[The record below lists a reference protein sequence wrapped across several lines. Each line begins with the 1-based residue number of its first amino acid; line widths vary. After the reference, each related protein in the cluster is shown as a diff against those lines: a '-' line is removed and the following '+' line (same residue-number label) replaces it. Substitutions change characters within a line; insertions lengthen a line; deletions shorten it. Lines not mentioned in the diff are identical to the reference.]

1 MCARTRM
8 FLFVINFVVCIKI
21 ASVLNKLVSKNIRAD
36 KCDVRTDY
44 FKSGADYFTCSNA
57 QQHRKK
63 TARIY
68 IQLLALLFA
77 KENTHPANH
86 RPLTSPAW
94 PFSSASSH
102 WTRST
107 PRPGWPWR
115 RPALPPP
122 SPVFPH
128 SADLKRKFISI
139 ASTPGFRR
147 LFSSNYSLCLSGLL
161 CRWRPLWNRIKY
173 SKNESDAIRTYGSTF
188 SRNFRKRELPNP
200 KKVQ

>member
-1 MCARTRM
+1 MLGLIT
-8 FLFVINFVVCIKI
+8 L
-21 ASVLNKLVSKNIRAD
+21 SQVLITLRSLMLNNTEKR
-36 KCDVRTDY
+36 
-44 FKSGADYFTCSNA
+44 
-57 QQHRKK
+57 QHVFISSSLLCYSQKKHCYRKHAPRK
-63 TARIY
+63 PQT
-68 IQLLALLFA
+68 LPL
-77 KENTHPANH
+77 

-147 LFSSNYSLCLSGLL
+147 LFYSNYSLCLSGLL
-161 CRWRPLWNRIKY
+161 CRWRPLWNQIKY

-200 KKVQ
+200 KKVQSNVTESYRLNFNFWFIMQV